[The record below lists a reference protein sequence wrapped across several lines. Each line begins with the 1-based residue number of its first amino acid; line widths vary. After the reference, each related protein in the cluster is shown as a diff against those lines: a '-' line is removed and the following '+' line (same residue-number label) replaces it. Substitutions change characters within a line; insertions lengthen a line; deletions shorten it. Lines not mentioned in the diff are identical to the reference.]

1 MESVGQG
8 AGVVERGR
16 QHRVISVIWLAMA
29 LVVGGSWTV
38 WAATTQTN
46 STSLTL
52 NIGEAIEVVS
62 WPDAS
67 LNLDS
72 SAVPGEEVV
81 SGPLRFTVKCNS
93 EWGIEVKSDEPTGKL
108 QEFDPDTSAYVT
120 DGRTSQR
127 ALEWSPSASGPW
139 SPLGSMSSNIV
150 TSQPSTG
157 EEGSQVECFLR
168 YRAGFNDIRLTEGHV
183 YRTVLTYTATVGY

>member
-1 MESVGQG
+1 MESVRQG

-16 QHRVISVIWLAMA
+16 QHRAISVIWLAMA

-93 EWGIEVKSDEPTGKL
+93 EWGIEVKSDEPTGRL

-120 DGRTSQR
+120 DGRTSQN
-127 ALEWSPSASGPW
+127 AVEWGSTPSGEW
-139 SPLGSMSSNIV
+139 GVLQGTGVNIA
-150 TSQPSTG
+150 TNQLPTG
-157 EEGSQVECFLR
+157 ESGKAITFFLR
-168 YRAGFNDIRLTEGHV
+168 YCPGFNDIRLTEGHV